1 MAISMRELNDALKK
15 KYYDMIEELAAA
27 KEFDAL
33 RVPLTDSSESVAYK
47 IAIPE
52 LDSENNEKTVII
64 SITVPT
70 GGRDGQEY
78 DLYGEHDRYL
88 YNVKQNEEKKAAR
101 EAEKA
106 RKEAERER
114 KKKAKEVPKKEK
126 EA

>member
-15 KYYDMIEELAAA
+15 KYYDMIEELAKE

-78 DLYGEHDRYL
+78 DLYWEHDRYL
-88 YNVKQNEEKKAAR
+88 YNVKQNEEKKATR
-101 EAEKA
+101 EAERA

-114 KKKAKEVPKKEK
+114 KKKAKEVPKKGK

>member
-52 LDSENNEKTVII
+52 LDAENNEKTVII

-106 RKEAERER
+106 RREAERER

>member
-52 LDSENNEKTVII
+52 LDAENNEKTVII

-114 KKKAKEVPKKEK
+114 KKKAKEVPKKE
-126 EA
+126 A

>member
-15 KYYDMIEELAAA
+15 KYYDMIEELAKE

-70 GGRDGQEY
+70 GGHDGQEY

-88 YNVKQNEEKKAAR
+88 YNVKQSEKKKAAR

>member
-33 RVPLTDSSESVAYK
+33 RVPLTDSSESIAYK

>member
-52 LDSENNEKTVII
+52 LDAENNEKTVII

-88 YNVKQNEEKKAAR
+88 YNVKQSEEKKAAR

-114 KKKAKEVPKKEK
+114 KKKAKEVPKKEEK
-126 EA
+126 A